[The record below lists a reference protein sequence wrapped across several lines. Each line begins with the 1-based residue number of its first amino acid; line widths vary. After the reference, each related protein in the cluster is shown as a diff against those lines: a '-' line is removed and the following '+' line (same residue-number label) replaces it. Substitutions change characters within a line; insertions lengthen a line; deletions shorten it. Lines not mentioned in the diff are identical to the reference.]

1 MDVSDVAVGLDVG
14 GTKALALLVNRE
26 GEILDQVRTS
36 TPHDSN
42 GGAGA
47 ATAKV
52 LCDQV
57 ATIARR
63 HGLNPVTLPIGIGMP
78 GMVRRDG
85 RLAFAPNLR
94 TVSGASFPE
103 LLRQSLGAELVF
115 MENDGNCAALG
126 EYAWGAGRGVDNFV
140 MVTLGTGIGGGIIAN
155 GELVRGQSG
164 FGGEIGHMAVQ
175 ARGALCGCGGYG
187 CWERYA
193 SGGGLARLT
202 SEWAADGRLA
212 ELVTRRGG
220 AENVSGE
227 DVTRAAAEGL
237 DEAVALMNDVAWWLA
252 RGLANLIA
260 ILDTGHFVIGGGLSV
275 VADLLLPSARD
286 FLTELTFGFDVR
298 PPIVVVPSA
307 LTMNGGAL
315 GAAKVAFDRQ
325 P

>member
-1 MDVSDVAVGLDVG
+1 VSDVVVGLDVG
-14 GTKALALLVNRE
+14 GTKALAVLVNRD
-26 GEILDQVRTS
+26 GQILDELRTS
-36 TPHDSN
+36 TPHDAH

-52 LCDQV
+52 LADQV
-57 ATIARR
+57 ATFAQR
-63 HGLNPVTLPIGIGMP
+63 HDLDPQRLPIGIGMP

-85 RLAFAPNLR
+85 RLAFAPNLQ

-103 LLRQSLGAELVF
+103 LLQESLGARLVYV
-115 MENDGNCAALG
+115 ENDGNCAALG

-175 ARGALCGCGGYG
+175 ARGVLCGCGGFG

-202 SEWAADGRLA
+202 FEWAAEGRLP
-212 ELVTRRGG
+212 ELTARRGG
-220 AENVSGE
+220 AQNVRGE
-227 DVTRAAAEGL
+227 DVTRAAGEGL
-237 DEAVALMNDVAWWLA
+237 AEAVALMDDVAWWLA
-252 RGLANLIA
+252 RGLANLVA

-275 VADLLLPSARD
+275 AAGLLLPRARQ
-286 FLTELTFGFDVR
+286 FLAELTFGYDTR
-298 PPIVVVPSA
+298 PPIVVVPSD
-307 LTMNGGAL
+307 LTVHAGAL
-315 GAAKVAFDRQ
+315 GAAKVALDRQ

>member
-1 MDVSDVAVGLDVG
+1 VSDVAVGLDVG
-14 GTKALALLVNRE
+14 GTKALAVLVSRD
-26 GEILDQVRTS
+26 GEILDELRTS
-36 TPHDSN
+36 TPHDAQ

-47 ATAKV
+47 ATANV
-52 LCDQV
+52 LAEQI
-57 ATIARR
+57 ATFAER
-63 HGLNPVTLPIGIGMP
+63 HAFDVSTLPIGIGMP

-85 RLAFAPNLR
+85 RLAFAPNLQ

-103 LLRQSLGAELVF
+103 LLKESLGAELVY

-126 EYAWGAGRGVDNFV
+126 EYAWGAGRGIDNFV

-193 SGGGLARLT
+193 SGNGLARLT
-202 SEWAADGRLA
+202 FEWAAEGRLPQLTA
-212 ELVTRRGG
+212 QRGG
-220 AENVSGE
+220 AQNVRGE
-227 DVTRAAAEGL
+227 DVTQAAKEGL
-237 DEAVALMNDVAWWLA
+237 DEAAALMNDVAWWLA

-260 ILDTGHFVIGGGLSV
+260 ILDTGHFVIGGGLSTA
-275 VADLLLPSARD
+275 ADQLLPSAREY
-286 FLTELTFGFDVR
+286 LTELTFGYDRR
-298 PPIVVVPSA
+298 PPIVVAPSG
-307 LTMNGGAL
+307 LTVHAGAL

>member
-1 MDVSDVAVGLDVG
+1 MSDVAVGLDVG
-14 GTKALALLVNRE
+14 GTKALAVLVSRD
-26 GEILDQVRTS
+26 GEILDELRTS
-36 TPHDSN
+36 TPHDAQ

-52 LCDQV
+52 LAEQITTL
-57 ATIARR
+57 AER
-63 HGLNPVTLPIGIGMP
+63 HTLSVSDLPIGIGMP

-85 RLAFAPNLR
+85 RLAFAPNLQ

-103 LLRQSLGAELVF
+103 LLQESIGADLVY

-126 EYAWGAGRGVDNFV
+126 EYAWGAGKGVDNFV

-164 FGGEIGHMAVQ
+164 FGGEIGHMAVE
-175 ARGALCGCGGYG
+175 ARGVLCGCGGYG

-193 SGGGLARLT
+193 SGNGLARLAF
-202 SEWAADGRLA
+202 EWSSDGRLPQLTA
-212 ELVTRRGG
+212 ERGG
-220 AENVSGE
+220 AQNVRGE
-227 DVTRAAAEGL
+227 DVTLAARRGL
-237 DEAVALMNDVAWWLA
+237 DEAIALMNDVAWWLA

-260 ILDTGHFVIGGGLSV
+260 ILDTGHFVIGGGLSSA
-275 VADLLLPSARD
+275 ADQLLPSAREYLAD
-286 FLTELTFGFDVR
+286 LTFGYDKR
-298 PPIVVVPSA
+298 PPIVVTPSG
-307 LTMNGGAL
+307 LTVHAGAL

>member
-1 MDVSDVAVGLDVG
+1 VSEVAVGLDVG
-14 GTKALALLVNRE
+14 GTKALAVLVTRS
-26 GEILDQVRTS
+26 GEIIDELRTS
-36 TPHDSN
+36 TPHDAA

-52 LCDQV
+52 LADQV
-57 ATIARR
+57 ATFAQR
-63 HGLNPVTLPIGIGMP
+63 HHLDPVTLPIGIGMP

-85 RLAFAPNLR
+85 RLAFAPNLQ

-103 LLRQSLGAELVF
+103 LLRDAVGAQHVY

-126 EYAWGAGRGVDNFV
+126 EYAWGAGRGVNDFV

-164 FGGEIGHMAVQ
+164 FGGEIGHMVVQ
-175 ARGALCGCGGYG
+175 ARGALCGCGGLG

-193 SGGGLARLT
+193 SGSGL
-202 SEWAADGRLA
+202 GRLA
-212 ELVTRRGG
+212 NEWALEGRLPLLSAQRGG
-220 AENVSGE
+220 AQNVRGE
-227 DVTRAAAEGL
+227 DVTRAASEGVG
-237 DEAVALMNDVAWWLA
+237 EAIDLMREVAWWLA

-275 VADLLLPSARD
+275 AADLLLPSARD
-286 FLTELTFGFDVR
+286 YLAELTFGYDKR
-298 PPIVVVPSA
+298 PPLVVTPSG
-307 LTMNGGAL
+307 LTVHAGAL

>member
-1 MDVSDVAVGLDVG
+1 MSDVAVGMDVG
-14 GTKALALLVNRE
+14 GTKALALLVSRD
-26 GEILDQVRTS
+26 GEILDELRTS
-36 TPHDSN
+36 TPHDAQ

-52 LCDQV
+52 LAQQI
-57 ATIARR
+57 ATFAER
-63 HGLNPVTLPIGIGMP
+63 HSLDVGALPIGIGMP

-85 RLAFAPNLR
+85 RLAFAPNLQ

-103 LLRQSLGAELVF
+103 LLKESLGTKLVY

-164 FGGEIGHMAVQ
+164 FGGEIGHMAVD

-193 SGGGLARLT
+193 SGNGLARLT
-202 SEWAADGRLA
+202 FEWATEGRLPR
-212 ELVTRRGG
+212 LTLQRGG
-220 AENVSGE
+220 AQNVRGE
-227 DVTRAAAEGL
+227 DVTSAARQGL
-237 DEAVALMNDVAWWLA
+237 DEAITLMDDVAWWLA

-260 ILDTGHFVIGGGLSV
+260 ILDTGHFVIGGGLSTA
-275 VADLLLPSARD
+275 ADQLLPRARHYLAD
-286 FLTELTFGFDVR
+286 LTFGYDKR
-298 PPIVVVPSA
+298 PPIVVAPSS
-307 LTMNGGAL
+307 LTVHAGAL
-315 GAAKVAFDRQ
+315 GAARVAFDRQ

>member
-1 MDVSDVAVGLDVG
+1 VSDVAIGLDVG
-14 GTKALALLVNRE
+14 GTKVLGVLVNRE
-26 GEILDQVRTS
+26 GVILDELKSS
-36 TPHDSN
+36 TPHDGQ

-47 ATAKV
+47 ATGKV
-52 LCDQV
+52 LSEQV
-57 ATIARR
+57 ATFAQR
-63 HGLNPVTLPIGIGMP
+63 HELDLATLPIGIGMP

-85 RLAFAPNLR
+85 RLAFAPNLQ

-103 LLRQSLGAELVF
+103 LLKDSLGSELVF

-126 EYAWGAGRGVDNFV
+126 EYAWGAGRGVENFV
-140 MVTLGTGIGGGIIAN
+140 MVTLGTGIGGGIIAD

-193 SGGGLARLT
+193 SGAGLARLT
-202 SEWAADGRLA
+202 FEWAAEGRLPQ
-212 ELVTRRGG
+212 LVEQCGG
-220 AENVSGE
+220 AQNVRGE
-227 DVTRAAAEGL
+227 DVTRAASEGL
-237 DEAVALMNDVAWWLA
+237 VEALTLMNDVAWWLA
-252 RGLANLIA
+252 RGLANLVA

-275 VADLLLPSARD
+275 VADLLLPSAREHLVD
-286 FLTELTFGFDVR
+286 LTFGYDKR
-298 PPIVVVPSA
+298 PPIVVVTSG
-307 LTMNGGAL
+307 LTVHAGAL

>member
-1 MDVSDVAVGLDVG
+1 MSDVVVGLDVG
-14 GTKALALLVNRE
+14 GTKALGVLVSRD
-26 GEILDQVRTS
+26 GEILDELRTS
-36 TPHDSN
+36 TPHDAQ

-52 LCDQV
+52 LADQI
-57 ATIARR
+57 ATFAER
-63 HGLNPVTLPIGIGMP
+63 HGLDPVTLPIGIGMP
-78 GMVRRDG
+78 GMSRRDG
-85 RLAFAPNLR
+85 RLAFAPNLQ

-103 LLRQSLGAELVF
+103 LLRESLGAELVY

-193 SGGGLARLT
+193 SGGGLARL
-202 SEWAADGRLA
+202 SFEWAVEGRLP
-212 ELVTRRGG
+212 ELAKRRGG
-220 AENVSGE
+220 AQNVRGE
-227 DVTRAAAEGL
+227 DVTRAASEGL
-237 DEAVALMNDVAWWLA
+237 DEAVALMNEVAWWLA

-275 VADLLLPSARD
+275 AADLLLPSARG
-286 FLTELTFGFDVR
+286 FLTELTFGYHKR
-298 PPIVVVPSA
+298 PSIVVTTSS
-307 LTMNGGAL
+307 LTVHAGAL

>member
-1 MDVSDVAVGLDVG
+1 VSDLAVGLDVG
-14 GTKALALLVNRE
+14 GTKALAVLVGRDGTIVDE
-26 GEILDQVRTS
+26 LRTS
-36 TPHDSN
+36 TPHDAQ

-52 LCDQV
+52 LAEQV
-57 ATIARR
+57 DTFAQR
-63 HGLNPVTLPIGIGMP
+63 HGLDPVTLPIGIGMP

-85 RLAFAPNLR
+85 RLAFAPNLQ

-103 LLRQSLGAELVF
+103 LLHDALGAESVY

-126 EYAWGAGRGVDNFV
+126 EYAWGAGRGIDDFV

-155 GELVRGQSG
+155 GQLVRGQSG

-193 SGGGLARLT
+193 SGSGLARLA
-202 SEWAADGRLA
+202 SEWAADGRLP
-212 ELVTRRGG
+212 LVSAQRGG
-220 AENVSGE
+220 AENVRGE
-227 DVTRAAAEGL
+227 DVTRAAADGL

-252 RGLANLIA
+252 RGLANLVA
-260 ILDTGHFVIGGGLSV
+260 VLDTGNFVIGGGLSV
-275 VADLLLPSARD
+275 AADLMLPAARD
-286 FLTELTFGFDVR
+286 YLAELTFGYDKR
-298 PPIVVVPSA
+298 PPIVVAPSS
-307 LTMNGGAL
+307 LTVHAGAL

-325 P
+325 Q

>member
-1 MDVSDVAVGLDVG
+1 VSDVAVGLDVG
-14 GTKALALLVNRE
+14 GTKALAVLVSRD
-26 GEILDQVRTS
+26 GEILDELRSS
-36 TPHDSN
+36 TPHDAQ
-42 GGAGA
+42 GGAGT

-52 LCDQV
+52 LAEQIETF
-57 ATIARR
+57 AER
-63 HGLNPVTLPIGIGMP
+63 HSFDVSTLPIGIGLP

-85 RLAFAPNLR
+85 RLAFAPNLQ

-103 LLRQSLGAELVF
+103 LLKESLGAELVF

-126 EYAWGAGRGVDNFV
+126 EYAWGAGRGIDNFV

-164 FGGEIGHMAVQ
+164 FGGEIGHMAVD

-193 SGGGLARLT
+193 SGNGLARLT
-202 SEWAADGRLA
+202 FEWAAEGRLPQ
-212 ELVTRRGG
+212 LTSQRGG
-220 AENVSGE
+220 AQNVRGE
-227 DVTRAAAEGL
+227 DVTQAAKEGL

-260 ILDTGHFVIGGGLSV
+260 ILDTGHFVIGGGLSTA
-275 VADLLLPSARD
+275 ADQLLPSAREY
-286 FLTELTFGFDVR
+286 LAELTFGYDKR
-298 PPIVVVPSA
+298 PPIVVAPSG
-307 LTMNGGAL
+307 LTVHAGAL

>member
-1 MDVSDVAVGLDVG
+1 MSDVAVGLDVG
-14 GTKALALLVNRE
+14 GTKALAVLVTRQ
-26 GEILDQVRTS
+26 GEILDELRSS
-36 TPHDSN
+36 TPHDSH

-52 LCDQV
+52 LAEQV
-57 ATIARR
+57 ATFAQR
-63 HGLNPVTLPIGIGMP
+63 HGLDAATLPIGIGMP

-85 RLAFAPNLR
+85 RLAFAPNLQ

-103 LLRQSLGAELVF
+103 LLNESIGAQLVY

-126 EYAWGAGRGVDNFV
+126 EYAWGAGRGIDNFV

-193 SGGGLARLT
+193 SGTGLARLT
-202 SEWAADGRLA
+202 LEWANEGRLP
-212 ELVTRRGG
+212 ELTALRGG
-220 AENVSGE
+220 AQNVRGE
-227 DVTRAAAEGL
+227 DVTRAAGEGL
-237 DEAVALMNDVAWWLA
+237 EEAVTLMNDVAWWLA

-275 VADLLLPSARD
+275 AADLLLPNAREYLAD
-286 FLTELTFGFDVR
+286 LTFGYDKR
-298 PPIVVVPSA
+298 PPVVVAPSD
-307 LTMNGGAL
+307 LTVHAGAL

>member
-1 MDVSDVAVGLDVG
+1 MSDVAVGMDVG
-14 GTKALALLVNRE
+14 GTKALAVLVSRD
-26 GEILDQVRTS
+26 GEILDEVRTS
-36 TPHDSN
+36 TPHDAQ

-52 LCDQV
+52 LAQQI
-57 ATIARR
+57 ATFAER
-63 HGLNPVTLPIGIGMP
+63 HSLDVGTLPIGIGMP

-85 RLAFAPNLR
+85 RLAFAPNLQ

-103 LLRQSLGAELVF
+103 LLKESLGANLVY

-126 EYAWGAGRGVDNFV
+126 EYAWGAGKGVDNFV

-164 FGGEIGHMAVQ
+164 FGGEIGHMAVD

-193 SGGGLARLT
+193 SGNGLARLT
-202 SEWAADGRLA
+202 FEWAAEGRLPQ
-212 ELVTRRGG
+212 LTQQRGG
-220 AENVSGE
+220 AQNVRGE
-227 DVTRAAAEGL
+227 DVTAAARQGL
-237 DEAVALMNDVAWWLA
+237 EEAITLMDDVAWWLA

-260 ILDTGHFVIGGGLSV
+260 ILDTGHFVIGGSLSTA
-275 VADLLLPSARD
+275 ADQLLPRARHYLAD
-286 FLTELTFGFDVR
+286 LTFGYDKR
-298 PPIVVVPSA
+298 PPIVVAPSG
-307 LTMNGGAL
+307 LTVHAGAL